1 MQTRDRTCCDRRDA
15 PRESF
20 ADKAAEF
27 VVKAAAG
34 AVITAVVTAALGPIA
49 GAIAGAVVA
58 GPDSILG

>member
-1 MQTRDRTCCDRRDA
+1 MQARDKKDCNWRDA

-20 ADKAAEF
+20 ADKAADF
-27 VVKAAAG
+27 VVKTAAA
-34 AVITAVVTAALGPIA
+34 AAITVVVTAALGPVA